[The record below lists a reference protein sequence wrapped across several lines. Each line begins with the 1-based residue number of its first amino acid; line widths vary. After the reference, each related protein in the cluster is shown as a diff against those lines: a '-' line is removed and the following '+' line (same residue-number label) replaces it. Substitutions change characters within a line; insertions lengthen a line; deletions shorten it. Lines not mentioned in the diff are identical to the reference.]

1 MNNLQIIQQAAET
14 AFQNGLLKDQL
25 EKSEIII
32 QNLQKNIS
40 ENTRKLAE
48 KRIIVAQAQEEFSK
62 TIEEKDSRIL
72 KLEED
77 LNNTIEAHDTLA
89 ETRTELHTTIVEKK
103 ERISELETIL
113 KQEIDKYEGLVILKN
128 QKIDALQVDCN
139 VKDEKIRSLDSQLH
153 LVEKSK
159 DELTKQKEES
169 IRKPYSISLTEIA
182 SISNAQ
188 KYNG

>member
-89 ETRTELHTTIVEKK
+89 ETRTEL
-103 ERISELETIL
+103 
-113 KQEIDKYEGLVILKN
+113 
-128 QKIDALQVDCN
+128 
-139 VKDEKIRSLDSQLH
+139 
-153 LVEKSK
+153 
-159 DELTKQKEES
+159 
-169 IRKPYSISLTEIA
+169 
-182 SISNAQ
+182 
-188 KYNG
+188 